1 MDAAAAPGGRDGEE
15 KEEKRGSG
23 GGDAGDK
30 RVSFTGLFRYADG
43 TDVMLM
49 LLGTVGALANGVTQ
63 PIMTLIFGQVI
74 DAFGGSVAMGD
85 VLQRVNK
92 AVLNFVYLG
101 IATAV
106 VSFLQVSCWTMT
118 GERQATR
125 IRSLYLKS
133 VLRQEIAFFDVEMTT
148 GQVVSRMSG
157 DTVLVQDAIGEK
169 VGKFQQL
176 IATFVGGFVIAFVKG
191 WLLSLVM
198 LACIPPV
205 VIAGGIVSKMLS
217 KISSKGQTSYSDA
230 GNVVEQTLGNIKTV
244 VSFNGEK
251 QAIATYN
258 KLIHKAYKAA
268 VEEGITN
275 GFGMGSVFFIFFS
288 SYGLAI
294 WYGGKLILS
303 RGYSGGDVINILF
316 AIMTGAMSL
325 GNATPCMAAFA
336 EGQSAAYRLFATIK
350 RKPEIDPDDPTG
362 KQLEDIKGD
371 VDLKHVYFSYPA
383 RPEQLIFDGF
393 SLHVSSGTTMAIVG
407 ESGSGKSTVI
417 SLVERFYDPQAG
429 EVLIDGIN
437 IKNLRLDWIRGKIG
451 LVNQEPLL
459 FMTSIKDNISY
470 GKEDATIEEIK
481 RAAEL
486 ANAANF
492 IDKLP
497 NGYDTMVGQRGAQ
510 LSGGQ
515 KQRIAIARAIIKDPR
530 ILLLDEATSALDV
543 ESERIVQEALNRI
556 MVNRTTLVVAHRLS
570 TVRNADCISVVQ
582 QGKIVEQGPHD
593 ELIMNPDGAYSQ
605 LIRLQES
612 QEEEHQ
618 KDQRLS
624 DPRSKSRSLSLKR
637 SISRGSAGNS
647 SRHSLTLPFGMPGSV
662 ELLEGNDANRE
673 NQKEQ
678 ADDSEAP
685 KKAPM
690 GRLAGLNKPELPI
703 LLLGAL
709 AAGVHGVLFP
719 MFGLMISNAI
729 KTFYEPPHELRKHSS
744 FWGLMCV
751 VLGIVS
757 IVSVPVEYFLFGVAG
772 GKLIERIRAL
782 SFRSIVHQEVS
793 WFDDPKNSRLTTIT
807 LFNVLFSLFLLK
819 VRNWCTNGQIVF
831 YSGALGAKL
840 SVDALNVRRLVGDNL
855 ALLTQ
860 VISTLITGFVI
871 AFVADWKLTLI
882 ILCVMPLSGAQ
893 GYAQVKFLKGFSQD
907 AKMLYEDASQVAT
920 DAISSIRTV
929 ASFCAEKRVMTIY
942 DHKCEASKN
951 QGVRTGMV
959 GGLGFGFSFMM
970 MYLTYGLCFYVGG
983 QFVRHNKSSFG
994 DVFKV
999 FFALMLA
1006 TIGVSQTSALASD
1019 STKAKDSSISIFALL
1034 DRKSKIDS
1042 GSDEGLTLDEV
1053 KGDID
1058 FRHVSFKYPSRPDV
1072 QIFSDF
1078 TLHIP
1083 SGKTVALVGESGS
1096 GKSTVISLLERFYNP
1111 DSGTIS
1117 LDGVEIKS
1125 LKLNWLRDQM
1135 GLVGQEPVLFND
1147 TIRANIAYG
1156 KHGEVTEEE
1165 LIKVAKAANAHE
1177 FISSLPQGYDTTVGE
1192 RGVQLSG
1199 GQKQRV
1205 AIARAILKDPRI
1217 LLLDE
1222 ATSALDAES
1231 ERIVQDALDNVMVG
1245 RTTIIVAHRLSTIKS
1260 ANIIAVLKDGAI
1272 VEKGRHETLMNIKDG
1287 FYASLVELRSASS

>member
-793 WFDDPKNSRLTTIT
+793 WFDDPKNS
-807 LFNVLFSLFLLK
+807 
-819 VRNWCTNGQIVF
+819 
-831 YSGALGAKL
+831 SGALGAKL

>member
-1 MDAAAAPGGRDGEE
+1 MSAAVADAKEKDGK
-15 KEEKRGSG
+15 KEEKK
-23 GGDAGDK
+23 DAGK

-43 TDVMLM
+43 TDVLLM
-49 LLGTVGALANGVTQ
+49 LVGTVAALANGISQ
-63 PIMTLIFGQVI
+63 PLMTVIFGQMI
-74 DAFGGSVAMGD
+74 NAFGDATID
-85 VLQRVNK
+85 NVLSRVNE

-101 IATAV
+101 IGTAV
-106 VSFLQVSCWTMT
+106 VSFLQVACWTIT
-118 GERQATR
+118 GERQAAH

-133 VLRQEIAFFDVEMTT
+133 VLRQDIAFFDVEMTT

-176 IATFVGGFVIAFVKG
+176 VATFIGGFVVAFVKG

-198 LACIPPV
+198 LACIPPI
-205 VIAGGIVSKMLS
+205 VIAGGVVSKILTR
-217 KISSKGQTSYSDA
+217 ISSKGQESYSDA
-230 GNVVEQTLGNIKTV
+230 GNVVEQTLGAIKTV

-251 QAIATYN
+251 QAIASYN

-268 VEEGITN
+268 AEEGLTN

-294 WYGGKLILS
+294 W
-303 RGYSGGDVINILF
+303 
-316 AIMTGAMSL
+316 SL

-336 EGQSAAYRLFATIK
+336 EGQSAAYRLFTTIK
-350 RKPEIDPDDPTG
+350 RKPDIDPDDPNG

-371 VDLKHVYFSYPA
+371 VDLKDVYFSYPA

-393 SLHVSSGTTMAIVG
+393 SLHVPRGTTMAIVG

-417 SLVERFYDPQAG
+417 SLVQRFYDPQAG

-437 IKNLRLDWIRGKIG
+437 IKTLQLHWIRGKIG
-451 LVNQEPLL
+451 LVSQEPLL
-459 FMTSIKDNISY
+459 FMTSIKDNITY
-470 GKEDATIEEIK
+470 GKEDATMEEIR

-515 KQRIAIARAIIKDPR
+515 KQRIAIARAIIKNPK

-556 MVNRTTLVVAHRLS
+556 MVDRTTLVVAHRLT

-593 ELIMNPDGAYSQ
+593 KLVMNPDGAYSQ

-612 QEEEHQ
+612 REEEEQ
-618 KDQRLS
+618 KFDHRAS
-624 DPRSKSRSLSLKR
+624 DLRSKSRSLSLKR
-637 SISRGSAGNS
+637 SISRDSRGNS
-647 SRHSLTLPFGMPGSV
+647 SRHSFTLPFGLPGSGQ
-662 ELLEGNDANRE
+662 LPEGNNTNGE
-673 NQKEQ
+673 NQNEQ
-678 ADDSEAP
+678 A
-685 KKAPM
+685 
-690 GRLAGLNKPELPI
+690 GN
-703 LLLGAL
+703 
-709 AAGVHGVLFP
+709 
-719 MFGLMISNAI
+719 
-729 KTFYEPPHELRKHSS
+729 
-744 FWGLMCV
+744 
-751 VLGIVS
+751 
-757 IVSVPVEYFLFGVAG
+757 
-772 GKLIERIRAL
+772 
-782 SFRSIVHQEVS
+782 
-793 WFDDPKNSRLTTIT
+793 
-807 LFNVLFSLFLLK
+807 
-819 VRNWCTNGQIVF
+819 
-831 YSGALGAKL
+831 
-840 SVDALNVRRLVGDNL
+840 
-855 ALLTQ
+855 
-860 VISTLITGFVI
+860 GFVI
-871 AFVADWKLTLI
+871 AMIADWKLCLI
-882 ILCVMPLSGAQ
+882 IICVIPLAGLQ
-893 GYAQVKFLKGFSQD
+893 GYAQVKFLKGFSED
-907 AKMLYEDASQVAT
+907 AKMLYEDAGQVAT
-920 DAISSIRTV
+920 DAVSSIRTV
-929 ASFCAEKRVMTIY
+929 ASFCAEKRVMIMY
-942 DHKCEASKN
+942 DHKCDASKN
-951 QGVRTGMV
+951 QGVRTGIV
-959 GGLGFGFSFMM
+959 GGLGFGFSYLML
-970 MYLTYGLCFYVGG
+970 YLTYGLCFYVGA
-983 QFVRHNKSSFG
+983 QFVRQGKSTFG

-999 FFALMLA
+999 FFALMMA
-1006 TIGVSQTSALASD
+1006 TIGISQTSAMASD
-1019 STKAKDSSISIFALL
+1019 STKAKDSAISIFALL
-1034 DRKSKIDS
+1034 DRKSEIDS
-1042 GSDEGLTLDEV
+1042 SNDEGLTLDEV
-1053 KGDID
+1053 KGNID

-1096 GKSTVISLLERFYNP
+1096 GKSTVIALLERFYNP

-1125 LKLNWLRDQM
+1125 LKVSWLRSQM
-1135 GLVGQEPVLFND
+1135 GLVSQEPVLFND

-1156 KHGEVTEEE
+1156 KHGEVSEDE

-1192 RGVQLSG
+1192 RGIQLSG

-1231 ERIVQDALDNVMVG
+1231 ECIVQDALDNVMIG
-1245 RTTIIVAHRLSTIKS
+1245 RTTVVVAHRLSTIKG
-1260 ANIIAVLKDGAI
+1260 ADIIAVLKDGAI
-1272 VEKGRHETLMNIKDG
+1272 AEKGRHEALMNIKDG
-1287 FYASLVELRSASS
+1287 VYASLVELRSAS